1 MQKLDRRI
9 ATLEARIGWP
19 IDLTTSTDAEL
30 LENIGWHLNRAPTDG
45 ELQGLANQGQEDDHA
60 QVT

>member
-9 ATLEARIGWP
+9 AALEARIGWP
-19 IDLTTSTDAEL
+19 IGLTTSTDAEL
-30 LENIGWHLNRAPTDG
+30 LEYIGCRLNRALTDG
-45 ELQGLANQGQEDDHA
+45 ELQVLANQGQEDDHA

>member
-1 MQKLDRRI
+1 MQRLDRRI
-9 ATLEARIGWP
+9 ATLEARMGWP

-30 LENIGWHLNRAPTDG
+30 LDYIGWRLDRAPTDS
-45 ELQGLANQGQEDDHA
+45 ELQALADQRKVDDHA